1 MNWLELLEQFIKIVV
16 FPCLGLLSVYLIK
29 LINAKSQETQDK
41 LANDK
46 ADKYVQMIEDTITTC
61 VLATNQTYVESLK
74 NKNLFD
80 AEAQK
85 EAFKIT
91 YNNIVKILSADAAKY
106 IEEVHGDLEAY
117 LTERIEATV
126 NLNK

>member
-29 LINAKSQETQDK
+29 LVNTKSQEAQDK

-46 ADKYVQMIEDTITTC
+46 ADKYVQLFEDTLISC
-61 VLATNQTYVESLK
+61 VLATKQTYVESLK

-80 AEAQK
+80 AEAQR
-85 EAFKIT
+85 EAFKMT
-91 YNNIVKILSADAAKY
+91 YDNIMKILSADAVKY
-106 IEEVHGDLEAY
+106 LQEAHGDLEAY
-117 LTERIEATV
+117 LTECIEATV
-126 NLNK
+126 NLTK

>member
-29 LINAKSQETQDK
+29 LINTKSQETQDK

-46 ADKYVQMIEDTITTC
+46 ANKYVQLFEDTLISC
-61 VLATNQTYVESLK
+61 VLATKQTYVESLK
-74 NKNLFD
+74 NQNIFD
-80 AEAQK
+80 KEAQK
-85 EAFKIT
+85 QAFKMT
-91 YNNIVKILSADAAKY
+91 YDNIMKILSADAVKY
-106 IEEVHGDLEAY
+106 LQEAHGDLEAY

-126 NLNK
+126 NLTK